1 MARIGLVLLISLT
14 LSIAANGC
22 DGSGQDSG
30 GEVALSNDGNAR
42 SRAVAADTT
51 LAAAERALQA
61 GHPWQA
67 TRLLAPVLRDQA
79 RRTPSAVLLA
89 ARAAA
94 GWEGWSVVDQLLRGQ
109 SWLADQ
115 FAGAGYELLARSA
128 LERGTDTVA
137 AAAYADSAT
146 RRAGDARA
154 RATRLV
160 LLARALDRLNQRDS
174 ARATYERASQ
184 QLREISDWLTLRAA
198 GVTDDSAARARL
210 FATVRRS
217 SARERIDWTEALA
230 RERAGDIAGAASRYE
245 RLGAMASAFRLRL
258 GPTADS
264 STRQAVRDSLVRYI
278 SAKSGTAFVIGGDPP
293 TRQRCPHGI
302 ASGGGRVPRRHDW
315 RGVRALSAR

>member
-1 MARIGLVLLISLT
+1 MARIGLLLLLALT

-146 RRAGDARA
+146 R
-154 RATRLV
+154 
-160 LLARALDRLNQRDS
+160 
-174 ARATYERASQ
+174 
-184 QLREISDWLTLRAA
+184 
-198 GVTDDSAARARL
+198 
-210 FATVRRS
+210 
-217 SARERIDWTEALA
+217 
-230 RERAGDIAGAASRYE
+230 
-245 RLGAMASAFRLRL
+245 
-258 GPTADS
+258 
-264 STRQAVRDSLVRYI
+264 
-278 SAKSGTAFVIGGDPP
+278 
-293 TRQRCPHGI
+293 
-302 ASGGGRVPRRHDW
+302 
-315 RGVRALSAR
+315 